1 MKRGENE
8 SEVKKGEGAGDK
20 YFCLRLIWLKIRL
33 ITSLICKLGRMFFL
47 TAVPDLSLFFFFPP
61 PSSLCLSHPR
71 SPFLQISTHVSPQM
85 QGVCSPP
92 SRRTHVCA
100 RSLTSPQ
107 SAGGVMRRGSGGSSP
122 NKSTNRSPYL
132 LSGPAN
138 RMPIFIVDINKKLG
152 GVGVGGDRGVRRGRE
167 QAIKQQE
174 ERDEGKRKAKIK
186 ERDNGR
192 RIREGRNEE
201 EGFAGLK

>member
-47 TAVPDLSLFFFFPP
+47 TAVPDLSLFFFLPPSLLSLSLSFPISVSSNLHSCFPP
-61 PSSLCLSHPR
+61 DARRMLA
-71 SPFLQISTHVSPQM
+71 
-85 QGVCSPP
+85 P

>member
-1 MKRGENE
+1 
-8 SEVKKGEGAGDK
+8 
-20 YFCLRLIWLKIRL
+20 
-33 ITSLICKLGRMFFL
+33 
-47 TAVPDLSLFFFFPP
+47 
-61 PSSLCLSHPR
+61 
-71 SPFLQISTHVSPQM
+71 
-85 QGVCSPP
+85 
-92 SRRTHVCA
+92 
-100 RSLTSPQ
+100 
-107 SAGGVMRRGSGGSSP
+107 MRRGSGGSSL